1 MNKLLSANLQ
11 VWHLFV
17 GLAVLVA
24 LGAGG
29 VVMARPAPPPSIA
42 ESTGG
47 VTPAAFFP
55 SGSFH
60 MTANVSHDNLTVKST
75 DGEKSVLHIA
85 FTVPAGQLA
94 DIVGLFNAEAYKY
107 PNGYCYL
114 KFHMD
119 SSPSA
124 MNPGELWVADG
135 FIYKGG
141 YPTISAQ
148 GYKVN
153 VGPGSHQLDVSLL
166 ATGGDC
172 FVDDRSLVVLASFH
186 P

>member
-1 MNKLLSANLQ
+1 LSANLQ

-107 PNGYCYL
+107 ANGYCYL